1 MGVYTRAMPAKVKS
15 GLACSHP
22 APVQLGST
30 APIMDPLEWRT
41 ATPLGRPVVPE
52 V

>member
-1 MGVYTRAMPAKVKS
+1 MYTRAMPAKVKS

-22 APVQLGST
+22 FPFQLGST
-30 APIMDPLEWRT
+30 APIMDPLAWRT
-41 ATPLGRPVVPE
+41 ATPLGRPVVPD

>member
-1 MGVYTRAMPAKVKS
+1 MPAKVNS
-15 GLACSHP
+15 GLACSQP
-22 APVQLGST
+22 APLQLGST
-30 APIMDPLEWRT
+30 APIIDPLEWRT